1 MVREIVRVLGKSRA
15 LDILLALSEKDYSF
29 RELVKKVGGSTVTVQ
44 KRVEELKKLGLIQDR
59 KLNKFPFTRTISIT
73 KKGKN
78 IVEILKSIEGREFHY
93 FIDGCTIKCY
103 RCGEKLLVCPV
114 LTVINGK
121 PYVIALTTLVSTD
134 KLTEYEFVSI
144 EDDTYMKPLSE
155 IIDEFVKKHFKVKT

>member
-78 IVEILKSIEGREFHY
+78 IVEILKSIEGRE
-93 FIDGCTIKCY
+93 
-103 RCGEKLLVCPV
+103 L
-114 LTVINGK
+114 
-121 PYVIALTTLVSTD
+121 
-134 KLTEYEFVSI
+134 
-144 EDDTYMKPLSE
+144 
-155 IIDEFVKKHFKVKT
+155 